1 MTRQRQRDLEG
12 ASILLVGATG
22 VLGREIG
29 QRLAKLGAHLTLF
42 GRDAERL
49 RGLDLPGPQVVGDIA
64 DAEACQE
71 AVWAAI
77 SAHGQL
83 DGVVNAAGV
92 VAFGGFSE
100 VDDATVDELLTTNF
114 LGPLRLMRAALPEI
128 EEGGFL
134 ANLSAVVAERPTAGM
149 AVYSASK
156 AALTALDEALA
167 RELRA
172 RKVDVID
179 LRPPHTETG
188 LADRPIAGQAPH
200 LPAGRS
206 PDVVAER
213 ILHAIGCRER
223 CVAASEF

>member
-1 MTRQRQRDLEG
+1 MTGAKKRDLEG

-42 GRDAERL
+42 GRDEARL
-49 RGLDLPGPQVVGDIA
+49 RALGLPGPQVVGDIA

-92 VAFGGFSE
+92 VAFGAFGA
-100 VDDATVDELLTTNF
+100 VDDGTVDELVTTNF

-134 ANLSAVVAERPTAGM
+134 ANLSAVVAEKPTAGM

-156 AALTALDEALA
+156 AALTALDAALA
-167 RELRA
+167 REFRA

-188 LADRPIAGQAPH
+188 LADRPIAGQAPR
-200 LPAGRS
+200 LPAGRR

-213 ILHAIGCRER
+213 IVQAIECRER
-223 CVAASEF
+223 VVAANEF